1 MALHL
6 VLHGYNGKPYR
17 EIKLV
22 HPIYCVMIFDYNL
35 LFIYIQVRLLVIVI
49 PRPDAESS
57 ACN

>member
-1 MALHL
+1 MARHL